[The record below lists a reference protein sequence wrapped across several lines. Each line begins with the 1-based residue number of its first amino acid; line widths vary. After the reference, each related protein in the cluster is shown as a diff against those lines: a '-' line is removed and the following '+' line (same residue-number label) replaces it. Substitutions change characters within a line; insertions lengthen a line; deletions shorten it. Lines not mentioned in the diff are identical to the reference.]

1 VKFVEDAL
9 TISGIVRDWRKKGE
23 TIGFVPTMGWFHEG
37 HLALMKESIKKA
49 DRTVVSLFV
58 NPRQFGPHEDLDN
71 YPQDHHRDSALAEG
85 IGVDVL
91 FTPTLETMYPK
102 GYQTN
107 ITVQQLSRGLC
118 GASRPVHFDGVATVV
133 TKLFNLVQPDIA
145 VFGEKDYQQLALI
158 RQLTKDLNFNIEI
171 IGHPIVREV
180 DGLAM
185 SSRNKY
191 LDKQERKNVLCLF
204 QAIEYAKKRVGESEN
219 GVRTPELIAELL
231 SIIQSAQ
238 GCVADYISIVDKT
251 TLTPTEIAGPGNVL
265 ALAVFVNNKVRLID
279 NTKL

>member
-1 VKFVEDAL
+1 MKCIEDAL
-9 TISGIVRDWRKKGE
+9 AMAGIVREWRKKGE

-37 HLALMKESIKKA
+37 HLALMEESKKRA
-49 DRTVVSLFV
+49 DKTVVSLFV
-58 NPRQFGPHEDLDN
+58 NPRQFGPQEDLTN
-71 YPQDHHRDSALAEG
+71 YPRDHKRDAILAKRA
-85 IGVDVL
+85 GVDVIFL
-91 FTPTLETMYPK
+91 PTTETMYPD

-107 ITVQQLSRGLC
+107 ISVQKLSKGLC
-118 GASRPVHFDGVATVV
+118 GATRPVHFDGVATVV

-191 LDKQERKNVLCLF
+191 LDEQERKDVLCLSR
-204 QAIEYAKKRVGESEN
+204 ALDHGRRRVSRSDSGVESN
-219 GVRTPELIAELL
+219 ELIEELL
-231 SIIQSAQ
+231 AIIHSAP
-238 GCVADYISIVDKT
+238 GCEADYIDIVDKT
-251 TLTPTEIAGPGNVL
+251 TLISTEIAEPGNIL
-265 ALAVFVNNKVRLID
+265 ALAVFVNEKVRLID